1 MTRTIEAA
9 PAPASMSA
17 DLRAVIAQAR
27 HMRNEGLGKEAH
39 DLLSPVY
46 GWAWFTE
53 GFDAGVLS
61 EAKLLLDELG

>member
-1 MTRTIEAA
+1 
-9 PAPASMSA
+9 MSA

-61 EAKLLLDELG
+61 EAKL